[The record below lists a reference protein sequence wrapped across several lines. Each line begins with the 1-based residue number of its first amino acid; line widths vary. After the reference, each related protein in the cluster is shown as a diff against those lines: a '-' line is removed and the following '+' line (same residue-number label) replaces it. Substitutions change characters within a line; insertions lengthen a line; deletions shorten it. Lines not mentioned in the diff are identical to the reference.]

1 MPTTEQLA
9 KELEQHYKVWW
20 AESYPNAKPSPQA
33 VSTAAAFAA
42 YVLETT
48 LPLFKTTISA
58 EIESLTADP
67 AKGREWLQQAGF
79 TDADG
84 RLLNKFRQE
93 P

>member
-1 MPTTEQLA
+1 MSTTEQLS
-9 KELEQHYKVWW
+9 KELEEHYRGWW
-20 AESYPNAKPSPQA
+20 AQSYPNVKPSPQA

-48 LPLFKTTISA
+48 LPLFKTTISDL
-58 EIESLTADP
+58 IESLTADP
-67 AKGREWLQQAGF
+67 AKGREWLHQAGF